1 MPSRPLA
8 FQMAQNRLTFPST
21 RSTSMAMMSAS
32 EKVTLPAGTPVAAHW
47 SCSVKKE
54 NAPALNGLTRLSVRV
69 SDDPEGP
76 RMAVAESKTFPRN
89 ATLSPQTTVA
99 GWAAVLVKT
108 ALARKTNPLLRE
120 SF

>member
-1 MPSRPLA
+1 
-8 FQMAQNRLTFPST
+8 
-21 RSTSMAMMSAS
+21 
-32 EKVTLPAGTPVAAHW
+32 
-47 SCSVKKE
+47 
-54 NAPALNGLTRLSVRV
+54 
-69 SDDPEGP
+69 
-76 RMAVAESKTFPRN
+76 MAVAESKTFPRN